1 MTLRFISFW
10 GLKMKLNLCS
20 TLKMLNLS
28 PQGDLVTD
36 VEVDSLTSDAF
47 ILRSRNTS
55 DRVLI
60 VCAGR
65 TAISWL
71 TFDDEHCI
79 FEACYDRQ
87 MTRSSLFW
95 WHFWFATQEDNP
107 SGWLCLLRTSTTPGI
122 CISSPFEA
130 SNMAQH
136 LIFLLM
142 ICWWYVEFAKKSS
155 FLTSLRAR
163 FITYCFL
170 SNPLTWIIQ
179 RWQEKS
185 LRFILM
191 FFDYNTH
198 WMCMSH
204 LVGSFEVSWFSSMLG
219 YFGHIFP
226 CLNW

>member
-1 MTLRFISFW
+1 MMNIVFLKLAMIDKWQDLHCFGDIFGLPLKRTIRAVGYAFFELLQLLGFAFLHPLKPATWLSISYF
-10 GLKMKLNLCS
+10 
-20 TLKMLNLS
+20 
-28 PQGDLVTD
+28 
-36 VEVDSLTSDAF
+36 
-47 ILRSRNTS
+47 
-55 DRVLI
+55 
-60 VCAGR
+60 
-65 TAISWL
+65 
-71 TFDDEHCI
+71 
-79 FEACYDRQ
+79 
-87 MTRSSLFW
+87 
-95 WHFWFATQEDNP
+95 
-107 SGWLCLLRTSTTPGI
+107 
-122 CISSPFEA
+122 
-130 SNMAQH
+130 
-136 LIFLLM
+136 
-142 ICWWYVEFAKKSS
+142 CWWYVDDMLNLQKKSS